1 MCCSMASV
9 YSLYHLLQPRFR
21 QQRMRLFLE
30 LFQPSAETT
39 ILDIGGNVYDWINV
53 PIESRITIL
62 NIAPTDSS
70 SEFPERFSYVAGD
83 GRALP
88 FPTASF
94 DIVYSNSVIEH
105 LRTSDDQRQFAKEVL
120 RVGRGVFVQTPNR
133 WFPIEPHFIAPL
145 VHFLPKSAQ
154 RHFLPRLSLRG
165 MMRSGD
171 NVALQELFEELRLL
185 SVGEMREFFPGC
197 QVRRERLFG
206 LTKSL
211 IATRPG
217 QGSSD
222 HGLATA

>member
-1 MCCSMASV
+1 MAGV

-30 LFQPSAETT
+30 LFRPSADTT
-39 ILDIGGNVYDWINV
+39 ILDIGGNVYDWINI
-53 PIESRITIL
+53 PIQSRITIL

-70 SEFPERFSYVAGD
+70 PEYPERFSYVAGD

-88 FPTASF
+88 FPDARF

-105 LRTSDDQRQFAKEVL
+105 LRSSEDQQQFAKEVL

-133 WFPIEPHFIAPL
+133 WFPVEPHFITPF

-154 RHFLPRLSLRG
+154 RRFLPRLSLRG

-171 NVALQELFEELRLL
+171 NVALEDLFEELRLL
-185 SVGEMREFFPGC
+185 SAGEMQEFFPGC
-197 QVRRERLFG
+197 QIRRERLLG

-211 IATRPG
+211 IAMRRG
-217 QGSSD
+217 QASSE
-222 HGLATA
+222 GGPAAI